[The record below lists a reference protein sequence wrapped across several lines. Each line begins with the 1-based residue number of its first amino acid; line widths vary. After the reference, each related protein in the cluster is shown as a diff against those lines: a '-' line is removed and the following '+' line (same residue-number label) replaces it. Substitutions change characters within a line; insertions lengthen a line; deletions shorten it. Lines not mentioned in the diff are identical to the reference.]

1 MDKSYRFLSDKEPT
15 DKQLAGLMKE
25 VLKDVKERAAAAKI
39 KFDLLQKQQIEEAF
53 LKFNEIKQ
61 RNGQTKT

>member
-25 VLKDVKERAAAAKI
+25 VLKDVKERAAAAQLKYQQFH
-39 KFDLLQKQQIEEAF
+39 KKQIEEALELRQIQ
-53 LKFNEIKQ
+53 LKKH
-61 RNGQTKT
+61 GHH

>member
-1 MDKSYRFLSDKEPT
+1 MDKSYRFLSDNEPT
-15 DKQLAGLMKE
+15 DKQLADLMKE

-53 LKFNEIKQ
+53 LKFNALNQ
-61 RNGQTKT
+61 NNGTSKA